1 MTQVNYGGYLL
12 PEIPVIDGYRYIL
25 IRKNNSSGY
34 FDCLYSPIRWWQD
47 NNVLYTA
54 SNSNVK
60 SYRTPINEPVEWV
73 FNKESVNDGG
83 YGLDSNRTV
92 IYTNRDI
99 LDGYQS
105 SGVWMHGENEPTDPH
120 AYSTIESIFEQT
132 IDNLTCL
139 VNNTAY
145 DDNSYTITSVPSWI
159 KFNNIAVTSIKVNGN
174 SWICFDG
181 VTENIKFNRRDAKM
195 YYLWVEEGKLYN
207 YYNFYRIRWK
217 GYSHYSGTSQAYLQ
231 EWEVIIFDTGDICIH
246 AINIPSIKYDGKNEI
261 VASRPYTYTR
271 LTAENRFV
279 TFYSQDE
286 NNTAFI
292 VEQSIINLAPPT
304 DKPTDKPN
312 DKKYLIR
319 SGGKLYT
326 IAEGALSELS
336 ATEAT
341 SSVFRDNGANDIP
354 DGSLLVNLVDPE
366 VLYWINSTEY
376 EIGKLIVTQTATPPA
391 QVLYSPD
398 YDMSDATIK
407 GIEKVIVEADEGIL
421 FAVSFDS
428 GTVWN
433 VFTGTEW
440 GTLSEENTG
449 MTATVLNAITS
460 EQWQMVATTGKIKFR
475 ISIHDSAN
483 KFTSLVVDYIN

>member
-1 MTQVNYGGYLL
+1 MAQYYYGKYLL
-12 PEIPVIDGYRYIL
+12 PEIPVVDGYPYVC
-25 IRKNNSSGY
+25 IRKE
-34 FDCLYSPIRWWQD
+34 
-47 NNVLYTA
+47 A
-54 SNSNVK
+54 SNYDLLLCKNQWYVHSGNLYYESASTLSCKWYKLSFDSLSWSFYKDDVGGGFGVSNGE
-60 SYRTPINEPVEWV
+60 PIIWCNE
-73 FNKESVNDGG
+73 
-83 YGLDSNRTV
+83 
-92 IYTNRDI
+92 DI
-99 LDGYQS
+99 LDGS
-105 SGVWMHGENEPTDPH
+105 STSSKVWMKGTEPSTEAPPDPH

-132 IDNLTCL
+132 MDNLTCL
-139 VNNTAY
+139 VNNSAY

-159 KFNNIAVTSIKVNGN
+159 KFNNIAATSIQANGN
-174 SWICFDG
+174 SWIGFSG
-181 VTENIKFNRRDAKM
+181 SIEHIKFNRRDAKM

-207 YYNFYRIRWK
+207 HYNFYRIRWK
-217 GYSHYSGTSQAYLQ
+217 GYSQYNQAASSYLQ
-231 EWEVIIFDTGDICIH
+231 EWEVIFFDTGDVCIH
-246 AINIPSIKYDGKNEI
+246 AINIPSNSYNGTNEI
-261 VASRPYTYTR
+261 IASQTYTYTK

-286 NNTAFI
+286 NNTTFI
-292 VEQSIINLAPPT
+292 VEQSIINLEPPF
-304 DKPTDKPN
+304 

-326 IAEGALSELS
+326 IVDGALSELS
-336 ATEAT
+336 ATEVT
-341 SSVFRDNGANDIP
+341 SSVFRNNGMDNIP

-366 VLYWINSTEY
+366 VLYWIDSTEY
-376 EIGKLIVTQTATPPA
+376 DIGKLIVTQTATPPA

-440 GTLSEENTG
+440 GILSEENTG
-449 MTATVLNAITS
+449 MTATILNAITS
-460 EQWQMVATTGKIKFR
+460 EQWQVVATTGKIKFR
-475 ISIHDSAN
+475 ISIHDSVN